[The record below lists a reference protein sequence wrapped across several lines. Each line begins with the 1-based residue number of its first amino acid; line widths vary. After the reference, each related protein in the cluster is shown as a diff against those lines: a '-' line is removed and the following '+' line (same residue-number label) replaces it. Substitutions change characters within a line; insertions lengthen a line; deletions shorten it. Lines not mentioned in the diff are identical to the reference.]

1 MSENYHKAAL
11 GGGVV
16 VLAAVGYLAWS
27 KNSAQQEALIDSSSG
42 RKGDDVAV
50 EGGPE
55 ADALLDSFTTLNP
68 LDAKVLSSGRK
79 VDLFNSVNLFIQDGD
94 ISQTVDLE
102 EIPDVHVPIPNI
114 WWIKNRVDPSF
125 SDSPQRDKD
134 GDGFTNL
141 EEFEAK
147 TDPSDAKSYPLLVD
161 KLEIDQIDSN
171 WWLVL
176 LNSSFGND
184 DLQFRYKDGDGQETR
199 MRATDNIQAGQVFFP
214 EGPAKG
220 RFKAIEPGSRMVEGR
235 NGRQVEEKYY
245 LIEDLSENKKGTRYE
260 AAFRPRAANEPLHY
274 QFDNT
279 VTFVLNAAGQE
290 GKTHTVK
297 ENESFS
303 INVDGKK
310 LTYKLLKVDMGTRPN
325 LDPLSVD
332 VEYDDDDE
340 KKVRTIKLK

>member
-27 KNSAQQEALIDSSSG
+27 KNNTQQELLNEALAG
-42 RKGDDVAV
+42 KKKDDVSV

-55 ADALLDSFTTLNP
+55 ADALLNSFNTINP
-68 LDAKVLSSGRK
+68 LPKKSLSSGRK

-94 ISQTVDLE
+94 VSQTVDLE
-102 EIPDVHVPIPNI
+102 EISDVHAGMPNI
-114 WWIKNRVDPSF
+114 WWINNRVDPSF

-134 GDGFTNL
+134 GDGFSNL
-141 EEFEAK
+141 EEFDSE
-147 TDPSDAKSYPLLVD
+147 TDPSDSKSYPLLVN
-161 KLEIDQIDSN
+161 KLEVDKIESN

-184 DLQFRYKDGDGQETR
+184 DLQFRYKDGKDQETR

-214 EGPAKG
+214 DGPAKG
-220 RFKAIEPGSRMVEGR
+220 RFKAVEPGSRMVEGR
-235 NGRQVEEKYY
+235 NGRQVEEKFYI
-245 LIEDLSENKKGTRYE
+245 IEDLSENKKGTRYE

-279 VTFVLNAAGQE
+279 VTFILNAAGQE
-290 GKTHTVK
+290 GQAHTVR

-310 LTYKLLKVDMGTRPN
+310 LVYKLVKVNMGERPN
-325 LDPLSVD
+325 LEPLSVD
-332 VEYDDDDE
+332 VEYDENGE